1 MAFRRR
7 VERRRDGSF
16 TIRLGDDERRLLG
29 SLPGQLAALVDAEP
43 EDPWL
48 QRLFPTAYPK
58 DPERE
63 QEWRLLMSVDLHD
76 RRRSQLATLAE
87 TAGATSLTEEQMHLW
102 SQALNDLRLYLGTR
116 LDLSEETTD
125 EDFADKDDRDLFIL
139 YSWLGFLQEETIE
152 ALSKALPPGGGPK
165 PLPPDPPPS

>member
-7 VERRRDGSF
+7 IQAKSDGTF
-16 TIRLGDDERRLLG
+16 TIRLGDDERHLLG
-29 SLPGQLAALVDAEP
+29 SLPGQLAALVDAAP

-48 QRLFPTAYPK
+48 QRLFPTAYPN

-87 TAGATSLTEEQMHLW
+87 TASATSITEEQLHIW

-125 EDFADKDDRDLFIL
+125 EDHRDLFIL

-152 ALSKALPPGGGPK
+152 ALSRVLPP
-165 PLPPDPPPS
+165 PPT